1 MDVFEDFSPI
11 EWDQSDME
19 VLAEVRH
26 YCRMPSDFGTFELFT
41 AAGEPD
47 NLLHNSSSGEEDLD
61 NLNFLSERGFRINT
75 VVKSPA
81 QI

>member
-1 MDVFEDFSPI
+1 MDAFEDFSPI
-11 EWDQSDME
+11 DWDQSDME
-19 VLAEVRH
+19 ILAEVRH
-26 YCRMPSDFGTFELFT
+26 YGRMPDDFGTFELV
-41 AAGEPD
+41 ASAEEAE
-47 NLLHNSSSGEEDLD
+47 NLLDLAFLNDLD